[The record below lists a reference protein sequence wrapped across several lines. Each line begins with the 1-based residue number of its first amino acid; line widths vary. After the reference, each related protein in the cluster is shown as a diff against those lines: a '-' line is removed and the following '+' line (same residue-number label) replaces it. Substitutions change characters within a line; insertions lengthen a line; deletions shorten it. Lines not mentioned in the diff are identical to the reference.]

1 LPRYTF
7 PAGTVTNTTGA
18 PLRLTFH
25 ATNTTGRR
33 ETDLWTIDSSNNLS
47 ERIPNGLILTDT
59 AGAYSAFA
67 GPDDVDT
74 LYMVA
79 HNGSTRTAIPATGM
93 VAGSGG
99 SRRLRGASTYL
110 PLNELKASADS
121 GRSFGVSILSDST
134 ADGGAVTKHWPYL
147 WATDF
152 AARYPNYTVNFYRWS
167 DANQNYDALQAAASD
182 TSCVI
187 QAGTAGAR
195 YVSIINSTYSTP
207 VADISRAST
216 DLDVRVK
223 ADVAAWPP
231 PAAGTGLTAHYGAAG
246 QREYKFYLDTTQKM
260 VVIFSQDGTAT
271 SSKSS
276 SVISVTPG
284 TPLWYRF
291 TYVQS
296 TGVFSFYTSTDGVA
310 WTAAS
315 TGTATSGALY
325 SAATAPFEFGGEQGT
340 NSDLATGTK
349 FYDVDIRDGVGGNRV
364 SPWLLEHWQPYN
376 AAGEANGWTG
386 APILNVLNGSRAGAG
401 VTYLS
406 DSTRLPL
413 ILPSSSQ
420 RAIVL
425 AFSHNDTTSVGGTY
439 LATLDTW
446 LSAIR
451 TLRPTADVVLCTQN
465 PEIYTSG
472 TSVRPSHHNT
482 RRLHQIAW
490 ARRNGVGIID
500 AAQAFIDNPNYA
512 VVDATYLIKADGTHP
527 TNPGD
532 TGLRGLSGSTTW
544 ANEVIAATGY

>member
-1 LPRYTF
+1 VGITYSKP
-7 PAGTVTNTTGA
+7 GA
-18 PLRLTFH
+18 PSVSV
-25 ATNTTGRR
+25 TGRDLHIPTTIAYGTAAEWTSENPVLAKGEQGI
-33 ETDLWTIDSSNNLS
+33 ETDTGIHKVGD
-47 ERIPNGLILTDT
+47 
-59 AGAYSAFA
+59 
-67 GPDDVDT
+67 
-74 LYMVA
+74 
-79 HNGSTRTAIPATGM
+79 GSTAWSSLNPVLNATF
-93 VAGSGG
+93 AK
-99 SRRLRGASTYL
+99 RLKGASTYL
-110 PLNELKASADS
+110 PLSELRAAADA
-121 GRSFGVSILSDST
+121 GRSFSVNILSDST
-134 ADGGAVTKHWPYL
+134 GSGGATTKHWPYL
-147 WATDF
+147 WAADF
-152 AARYPNYTVNFYRWS
+152 AARYPAYTVNFYLWS

-207 VADISRAST
+207 VADITRTST

-315 TGTATSGALY
+315 TGTASAGALY

-386 APILNVLNGSRAGAG
+386 APILNVINGSRAGAD
-401 VTYLS
+401 VSYLS
-406 DSTRLPL
+406 NSTRLPL
-413 ILPSSSQ
+413 ICPSAST
-420 RAIVL
+420 RAIIL
-425 AFSHNDTTSVGGTY
+425 SCSHNDLTSVGGTY

-446 LSAIR
+446 LAALQ
-451 TLRPTADVVLCTQN
+451 TLRPTADVVLSTQN
-465 PEIYTSG
+465 PEVYVSG
-472 TSVRPSHHNT
+472 TLVRPSQHNT
-482 RRLHQIAW
+482 RRLQQVAW

-500 AAQAFIDNPNYA
+500 AAQAFIDTTNYT
-512 VVDATYLIKADGTHP
+512 VLDGTYVIKADGTHP

-532 TGLRGLSGSTTW
+532 IGLHGLSGSTTW
-544 ANEVIAATGY
+544 ANEVIAATGYIT